1 MTTRRKYPFPWRI
14 LHLLIAA
21 LVLTLIPVGLWMA
34 SRGAAGIFD
43 TLTNSLYSLHK
54 TIGFTVLSLMIVRV
68 LVKVSMAAPAYPQSM
83 SRATVVA
90 ARSLHHV
97 LYLLLFITPL
107 LGWAGVTAFPALGI
121 AAGISLP
128 ALPLVPQDEELAA
141 RLFQIHG
148 VFAVTLAILLLGHVA
163 AALQHLLRR
172 DGVFQR
178 MWFSRQISDE

>member
-1 MTTRRKYPFPWRI
+1 MTTRPKYPLPWRI

-43 TLTNSLYSLHK
+43 TLTNSLYSVHK
-54 TIGFTVLSLMIVRV
+54 AVGFTVLSLMILRV
-68 LVKVSMAAPAYPQSM
+68 LCKATMTAPGYPSSV
-83 SRATVVA
+83 SRATLIA

-107 LGWAGVTAFPALGI
+107 LGWAGVTAFPALDI
-121 AAGISLP
+121 VAGISLP
-128 ALPLVPQDEELAA
+128 ALPFVPQDEELAV

-148 VFAVTLAILLLGHVA
+148 VFAVTLAILLVGHIA
-163 AALQHLLRR
+163 AALRHLLRR

>member
-1 MTTRRKYPFPWRI
+1 MTVRHRYPLPWRV
-14 LHLLIAA
+14 LHLLIAV

-54 TIGFTVLSLMIVRV
+54 AVGFTVLTLMIVRV
-68 LVKVSMAAPAYPQSM
+68 LIKLGMTAPAYPPAM
-83 SRATVVA
+83 SRLTVLA
-90 ARSLHHV
+90 ARSLHHL

-121 AAGISLP
+121 AAGITLP
-128 ALPLVPQDEELAA
+128 AMPFVPQDEDLAA

-148 VFAVTLAILLLGHVA
+148 FLAVTLAVLLAGHIA
-163 AALQHLLRR
+163 AALRHLLRR

-178 MWFSRQISDE
+178 MWFGRQVNDE